1 MEITRIV
8 KDKDGNVEAT
18 MQLKPEQA
26 AYLINVGLLT
36 LVQTGSLM
44 FTDVDEQGQP
54 TTLAQQAEV
63 GSVGEVN
70 IQES

>member
-8 KDKDGNVEAT
+8 KQKDGNVEAT
-18 MQLKPEQA
+18 MNLKPEQA

-44 FTDVDEQGQP
+44 FNDVDELGQP
-54 TTLAQQAEV
+54 TNIAQQAEV
-63 GSVGEVN
+63 GSVGNVN

>member
-1 MEITRIV
+1 
-8 KDKDGNVEAT
+8 

-44 FTDVDEQGQP
+44 FNDVDEQGNP
-54 TTLAQQAEV
+54 VEAEPHNFNAGIAPV
-63 GSVGEVN
+63 E